1 MREVHPTRQVPGEP
15 HRRWFSS
22 AELDLIVWC
31 DAAGAPMAFQLC
43 YDKGRDE
50 RALTWDPSTGLSH
63 SAVDDGESEPGLRY
77 KATPVLAP
85 DGPLEVQRVAA
96 HFDAASTDVPG
107 EITAFVRTRLQ
118 G

>member
-1 MREVHPTRQVPGEP
+1 
-15 HRRWFSS
+15 
-22 AELDLIVWC
+22 
-31 DAAGAPMAFQLC
+31 MAFQLC

-63 SAVDDGESEPGLRY
+63 SAVDDGESEPGLHY